1 MIDIFSKEFN
11 DNINNFVGKMIEENE
26 KSLSS
31 ENLDSKIYLNTLLID
46 YLRKLGRSIEEDYS
60 DVIPV
65 SFELLSNESKI
76 EVLNDCLNNQIV
88 IEKSSVYTS
97 LLEGDFEEK
106 KTEDFGIMI

>member
-88 IEKSSVYTS
+88 IEKSKVYTS

>member
-31 ENLDSKIYLNTLLID
+31 ENLDSKIYVNTLLID

>member
-31 ENLDSKIYLNTLLID
+31 ENLDSKIYVNTLLID

-106 KTEDFGIMI
+106 KTDDYGMIF

>member
-11 DNINNFVGKMIEENE
+11 DNINNFVGKMIEETE
-26 KSLSS
+26 KELNS
-31 ENLDSKIYLNTLLID
+31 ENIGSKVYLNSLLVD
-46 YLRKLGRSIEEDYS
+46 YLRRLGRSIEEDYS